1 MTKEVTFSR
10 EKSGGGRGGGLVGP
24 VRDSTRQL
32 RASFCVFRG
41 VRDVSVRRGL
51 QLATRPFSDQLI
63 KVPRKSIDTNG

>member
-1 MTKEVTFSR
+1 MAKKVTFSR
-10 EKSGGGRGGGLVGP
+10 EKSGGGQGGCLVGP

-51 QLATRPFSDQLI
+51 QLAASPAGRLGGFFGGLA
-63 KVPRKSIDTNG
+63 GGG